1 VNDRNTDTTE
11 LLRECNS
18 GIKMGIDSID
28 ELLPDVKDE
37 GLRHILEECRST
49 HQRLGSRSHELLERY
64 GEPTAEPHPIAKS
77 MSWLKTNIKM
87 AAKPSDATVADLITD
102 GCNMGVKSLNS
113 YVNRYEKADDE
124 VVKLTKQ
131 LIRSE
136 EKLCADVR
144 AYLN

>member
-1 VNDRNTDTTE
+1 MPANDTAE
-11 LLRECNS
+11 LLKECNS

-28 ELLPDVKDE
+28 ELLPKVRSAK
-37 GLRHILEECRST
+37 LRNILEECKTT
-49 HQRLGSRSHELLERY
+49 HQRLGTESHKLLERY
-64 GEPTAEPHPIAKS
+64 SEPTMDPHPIAKG

-87 AAKPSDATVADLITD
+87 AVEPNDSTVADLITD

-113 YVNRYEKADDE
+113 YVNRYENADEE

-131 LIRSE
+131 VIRSE

-144 AYLN
+144 EFL

>member
-1 VNDRNTDTTE
+1 MAENDTTE
-11 LLRECNS
+11 LLKECNS

-37 GLRHILEECRST
+37 KLRHILEECRTT
-49 HQRLGSRSHELLERY
+49 HQRLGTESHKLLQRY
-64 GEPTAEPHPIAKS
+64 GEETREPHPIAKG
-77 MSWLKTNIKM
+77 MSWLKTNVKM
-87 AAKPSDATVADLITD
+87 AAMPSDKTVADLITD
-102 GCNMGVKSLNS
+102 GCNMGIKSLNG
-113 YVNRYEKADDE
+113 YINRYERADPE

-144 AYLN
+144 EYL